1 MQNKIRVLGVS
12 VFAAAIAFFLVWL
25 FAFSGFSINA
35 NGQISIEE
43 RHIYNSDSW
52 ELTLVNADNPVPD
65 SWKSEYVELSNGEKV
80 DERIYPDLQKM
91 FDDMR
96 AQGVYPIVR
105 EGYRSRQRQEELL
118 EAKTQEYEKEGYS
131 HSNALKAAKE
141 TVAEPGTSEHELGL
155 SVDINAADGYKNE
168 DVYKW
173 LEKNAYKYGFIM
185 RYPSNK
191 QSVTGIEYE
200 PWHYRYVGK
209 DAAKDMYESGAC
221 LEEYLSK

>member
-1 MQNKIRVLGVS
+1 MYSKIRVLGVS
-12 VFAAAIAFFLVWL
+12 VFAAAVAFFLVWL
-25 FAFSGFSINA
+25 FAFSGFSIDA
-35 NGQISIEE
+35 NGQISVEE
-43 RHIYNSDSW
+43 RRSYNSDIW
-52 ELTLVNADNPVPD
+52 ELTLVNADNPVD
-65 SWKSEYVELSNGEKV
+65 ENWESNYVELSNGEKV
-80 DERIYPDLQKM
+80 DERIYPDLQNM

-105 EGYRSRQRQEELL
+105 EGYRSRQRQVELL
-118 EAKTQEYEKEGYS
+118 EEKTQKYENEGYS

-155 SVDINAADGYKNE
+155 SVDINAADGYENE

-191 QSVTGIEYE
+191 QHVTGIEYE

-209 DAAKDMYESGAC
+209 DAAKEMNESGAC
-221 LEEYLSK
+221 LEEYLNK

>member
-1 MQNKIRVLGVS
+1 MQNKIRVLGMS

-43 RHIYNSDSW
+43 RRISNPDSW

-65 SWKSEYVELSNGEKV
+65 SWKSEYVKLSNGEKV

-118 EAKTQEYEKEGYS
+118 EAKTKEYENKGYS
-131 HSNALKAAKE
+131 HSNALKTAKE

-155 SVDINAADGYKNE
+155 SVDINAAGGYKNE
-168 DVYKW
+168 DIYKW

-209 DAAKDMYESGAC
+209 EAAKEMYESGVC